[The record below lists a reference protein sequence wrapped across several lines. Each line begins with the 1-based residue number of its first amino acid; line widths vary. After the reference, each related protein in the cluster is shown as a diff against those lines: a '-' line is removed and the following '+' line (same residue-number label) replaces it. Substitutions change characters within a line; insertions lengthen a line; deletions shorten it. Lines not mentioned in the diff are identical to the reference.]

1 LRNIIFLFICLV
13 TIPVNA
19 QQADTLSAAEQ
30 RRFDYYFVESVN
42 QKLKQDY
49 TSAYEMLQHCLSIN
63 PKSAAAHYELSQYY
77 LFLKQN
83 KLGLEALEKAV
94 EYDPTNYWYGQGLAN
109 LYMQQDEMDKA
120 VDLLERMCK
129 QFPER
134 RELLLTLESVYARA
148 NDYDK
153 VIETLDRLEE
163 QMGKNE
169 QITMEKFRVYLQKK
183 DEQKA
188 LKEIEGLI
196 AQYPNELRYQV
207 VLGDA
212 YLQLGKES
220 KAYEQYK
227 KVLAKEPD
235 NAQAMYSLASY
246 YELTDQT
253 DLYDRQLDS
262 LLLNHKVDA
271 NIKLNVMRRYVAQ
284 AEHDGKDSTVVINR
298 FERVLEQ
305 NKEDDQMTMLYV
317 QYLLAKNMKKESHPV
332 LKRLLEIDPTN
343 NAGRLMLLQD
353 AVSDDDME
361 EVINIC
367 EGGVTATP
375 DVLEYYFYLAYAY
388 LRTDR
393 NDEVLTTCQQGL
405 KQVTEDTRPEVI
417 SDFYS
422 MQGDVY
428 HLKGMKQET
437 FDAYDQAIAYNPQ
450 NIGALNNYAYYLS
463 LDKVNLD
470 KAEEMSYTTIKAEPE
485 NGTYLD
491 TYAWVLFVKGN
502 YTQAKLYIDMA
513 MKADGEKSADV
524 VEHCGDIYY
533 KNGDVE
539 SALKYWKQAQE
550 MGSTSSTLS
559 RKINKKQYVE

>member
-1 LRNIIFLFICLV
+1 
-13 TIPVNA
+13 VNA

>member
-1 LRNIIFLFICLV
+1 MQV
-13 TIPVNA
+13 HG
-19 QQADTLSAAEQ
+19 QQTNGLTAEEQ
-30 RRFDYYFVESVN
+30 KRFDYYYLESVN
-42 QKLKQDY
+42 QKLKQNY
-49 TSAYEMLQHCLSIN
+49 TTAYELLQHCLAIN
-63 PKSAAAHYELSQYY
+63 PHSSAAYYELSQYY
-77 LFLKQN
+77 LYLKQN
-83 KLGLEALEKAV
+83 KLGIEALEKAV
-94 EYDPTNYWYGQGLAN
+94 EYAPDNYWYGQGLAN

-120 VDLLERMCK
+120 VNLLETMCK
-129 QFPER
+129 QFPQR

-148 NDYDK
+148 EDYDK
-153 VIETLDRLEE
+153 VIGVLDRLEE

-169 QITMEKFRVYLQKK
+169 QISMEKFRVYLQKK

-188 LKEIEGLI
+188 LKEIEELI

-212 YLQLGKES
+212 YLQLGKEN
-220 KAYEQYK
+220 KAYELYQ
-227 KVLAKEPD
+227 KVLKAEPD

-253 DLYDRQLDS
+253 EQYNRQLDS
-262 LLLNHKVDA
+262 LLLNHKVDS
-271 NIKLNVMRRYVAQ
+271 NVKLNVMRRYIVQ
-284 AEHDGKDSTVVINR
+284 AERDGRDSTQIINQ
-298 FERVLEQ
+298 FEKILKQDTE
-305 NKEDDQMTMLYV
+305 NDQMTMLYV

-332 LKRLLEIDPTN
+332 LYRLLEIDPTN
-343 NAGRLMLLQD
+343 SAGRLMLLQD
-353 AVSDDDME
+353 AVSDEDVNE
-361 EVINIC
+361 IINIC

-375 DVLEYYFYLAYAY
+375 EVLQFYYYLAYGY
-388 LRTDR
+388 LQTDR
-393 NDEVLTTCQQGL
+393 LDEVLTTCQHAL
-405 KQVTEDTRPEVI
+405 EHVADDTSPEVI
-417 SDFYS
+417 SDFYG

-428 HLKGMKQET
+428 HQQSKNHEAYE
-437 FDAYDQAIAYNPQ
+437 AYDKALEYNPQ

-513 MKADGEKSADV
+513 LKAGGEVSADV

-539 SALKYWKQAQE
+539 GAVKYWKQALE
-550 MGSTSSTLS
+550 MGSKSDTLQ
-559 RKINKKQYVE
+559 RKINKKQYIE